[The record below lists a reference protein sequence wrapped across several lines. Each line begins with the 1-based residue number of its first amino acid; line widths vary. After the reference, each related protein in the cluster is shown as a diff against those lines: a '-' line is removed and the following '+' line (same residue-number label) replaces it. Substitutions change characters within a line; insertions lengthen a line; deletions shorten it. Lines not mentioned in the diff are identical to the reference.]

1 MMHAYACTCTRA
13 HTHTHTPR
21 TWRQGWETVSAS
33 SWAVDRGVVGGEGR
47 QGEFTLSG

>member
-1 MMHAYACTCTRA
+1 MMHAYACTRT
-13 HTHTHTPR
+13 HTHTHT
-21 TWRQGWETVSAS
+21 TWHRGWEMVSAS